1 MIKEEVYLMN
11 GDVKLKVE
19 GEENKSKADGR
30 RIEAIGRRSKADEII
45 NESGCE
51 EKQSCWK
58 EK

>member
-1 MIKEEVYLMN
+1 MKA
-11 GDVKLKVE
+11 DAKR
-19 GEENKSKADGR
+19 SKAV
-30 RIEAIGRRSKADEII
+30 GRRSKADEII

>member
-1 MIKEEVYLMN
+1 MN

-58 EK
+58 EKKG